1 VRWYLLV
8 WRLVYVSAGVD
19 FSMWRFDVSFLREV
33 RRIAAGTAD
42 TADGQWQPDGGVA
55 QMAAYQRFLH
65 RRFDRWSDEDSR
77 QRYLAMAELR
87 RRTGQVSW
95 QEEQAQQSRQR
106 QERLRRAAQRLPVI
120 AGPRPAG
127 VFIAPRQS

>member
-1 VRWYLLV
+1 
-8 WRLVYVSAGVD
+8 
-19 FSMWRFDVSFLREV
+19 MWRFDVSFLREV

-42 TADGQWQPDGGVA
+42 TADGQWQRDGGVA

-106 QERLRRAAQRLPVI
+106 QQRLTAAQRRIGPLPV
-120 AGPRPAG
+120 
-127 VFIAPRQS
+127 IAPRQS

>member
-1 VRWYLLV
+1 MSVR
-8 WRLVYVSAGVD
+8 SAAD
-19 FSMWRFDVSFLREV
+19 WLR
-33 RRIAAGTAD
+33 AAAEELTPAPPSAASKPAGEGA
-42 TADGQWQPDGGVA
+42 AECHVGQWQRDGGVA

-65 RRFDRWSDEDSR
+65 RRYDRWGDEDSR

-95 QEEQAQQSRQR
+95 QEEQAEQSRQR
-106 QERLRRAAQRLPVI
+106 QERLSRPPQRLPVI

>member
-1 VRWYLLV
+1 MNSEVRWYLLV

-19 FSMWRFDVSFLREV
+19 LSMWRSNVSFLREV
-33 RRIAAGTAD
+33 RFWRIAAGTAD
-42 TADGQWQPDGGVA
+42 TAAGQWQPDGGAA

-65 RRFDRWSDEDSR
+65 RRFDRWRDEDSR
-77 QRYLAMAELR
+77 QRYVAMAELR

-106 QERLRRAAQRLPVI
+106 QQRLTAAQPRIWRLPI
-120 AGPRPAG
+120 
-127 VFIAPRQS
+127 IAPRQS